1 MKEITTLRIAGII
14 RESIVDGPGIRFA
27 VFGQGCPHNCPDCH
41 NPDSHD
47 CEGGYDC
54 AIDKILEEIDK
65 NPLLKGVTFSGGE
78 PFCQAEEFAFL
89 GEKIR
94 ERGLSVVTFTGY
106 TYEELLDMND
116 ESTDRLLEVTDLL
129 IDGRYEAD
137 KRDLTLKFRG
147 SSNQQIIDMN
157 RTREEGGMV
166 LAEEYM

>member
-27 VFGQGCPHNCPDCH
+27 VFGQGCPHNCQGCH

-47 CEGGYDC
+47 FEGGYDC

-78 PFCQAEEFAFL
+78 PFCQAEEFAEL

-106 TYEELLDMND
+106 TYEELLDLSN
-116 ESTDRLLEVTDLL
+116 ESINRLLEVTDLL

-147 SSNQQIIDMN
+147 SSNQRIIDMKK
-157 RTREEGGMV
+157 TRETGSMV

>member
-27 VFGQGCPHNCPDCH
+27 VFGQGCSHNCQGCH

-47 CEGGYDC
+47 FEGGYDC

-78 PFCQAEEFAFL
+78 PFCQAEEFAEL

-106 TYEELLDMND
+106 TYEELLDLSN
-116 ESTDRLLEVTDLL
+116 ESINRLLEVTDLL

-147 SSNQQIIDMN
+147 SSNQRIIDMKK
-157 RTREEGGMV
+157 TRETGSMV

>member
-27 VFGQGCPHNCPDCH
+27 VFGQGCPHNCQGCH

-47 CEGGYDC
+47 FEGGDDC

-78 PFCQAEEFAFL
+78 PFCQAEEFAEL

-106 TYEELLDMND
+106 TYEELLDLSN
-116 ESTDRLLEVTDLL
+116 ESINRLLEVTDLL

-147 SSNQQIIDMN
+147 SSNQRIIDMKK
-157 RTREEGGMV
+157 TRETGSMV

>member
-27 VFGQGCPHNCPDCH
+27 VFGQGCPHNCQGCH

-47 CEGGYDC
+47 FEGGYDC

-78 PFCQAEEFAFL
+78 QFCQAEEFAEL

-106 TYEELLDMND
+106 TYEELLDLSN
-116 ESTDRLLEVTDLL
+116 ESINRLLEVTDLL

-147 SSNQQIIDMN
+147 SSNQRIIDMKK
-157 RTREEGGMV
+157 TRETGSMV

>member
-27 VFGQGCPHNCPDCH
+27 VFGQGCPHNCQGCH

-47 CEGGYDC
+47 FEGGYDC
-54 AIDKILEEIDK
+54 AINKILEEIDK

-78 PFCQAEEFAFL
+78 PFCQAEEFAEL

-106 TYEELLDMND
+106 TYEELLDLSN
-116 ESTDRLLEVTDLL
+116 ESINRLLEVTDLL

-147 SSNQQIIDMN
+147 SSNQRIIDMKK
-157 RTREEGGMV
+157 TRETGSMV

>member
-27 VFGQGCPHNCPDCH
+27 VFGQGCPHNCQGCH

-47 CEGGYDC
+47 FEGGYDC

-78 PFCQAEEFAFL
+78 PFCQAEEFAEL

-106 TYEELLDMND
+106 TYEELLDLSN
-116 ESTDRLLEVTDLL
+116 ESINRLLEVTDLL

-137 KRDLTLKFRG
+137 KRNLTLKFRG
-147 SSNQQIIDMN
+147 SSNQRIIDMKK
-157 RTREEGGMV
+157 TRETGSMV

>member
-27 VFGQGCPHNCPDCH
+27 VFGQGCPHNCQGCH

-47 CEGGYDC
+47 FKGGYDC

-78 PFCQAEEFAFL
+78 PFCQAEEFAEL

-106 TYEELLDMND
+106 TYEELLDLSN
-116 ESTDRLLEVTDLL
+116 ESINRLLEVTDLL

-147 SSNQQIIDMN
+147 SSNQRIIDMKK
-157 RTREEGGMV
+157 TRETGSMV

>member
-1 MKEITTLRIAGII
+1 MKEITTLHIAGII

-27 VFGQGCPHNCPDCH
+27 VFGQGCPHNCQGCH

-47 CEGGYDC
+47 FEGGYDC

-78 PFCQAEEFAFL
+78 PFCQAEEFAEL

-106 TYEELLDMND
+106 TYEELLDLSN
-116 ESTDRLLEVTDLL
+116 ESINRLLEVTDLL

-137 KRDLTLKFRG
+137 KRDLTLRFRG
-147 SSNQQIIDMN
+147 SSNQRIIDMKK
-157 RTREEGGMV
+157 TRETGSMV

>member
-27 VFGQGCPHNCPDCH
+27 VFGQGCPHNCQGCH

-47 CEGGYDC
+47 FEGGYDC

-78 PFCQAEEFAFL
+78 PFCQAEEFAEL

-116 ESTDRLLEVTDLL
+116 ESTNRLLEVTDLL

-147 SSNQQIIDMN
+147 SSNQRIIDMKK
-157 RTREEGGMV
+157 TRETGSMV

>member
-1 MKEITTLRIAGII
+1 MKEITTLCIAGII

-27 VFGQGCPHNCPDCH
+27 VFGQGCPHNCQGCH

-47 CEGGYDC
+47 FEGGYDC

-78 PFCQAEEFAFL
+78 PFCQAEEFAEL

-106 TYEELLDMND
+106 TYEELLDLSN
-116 ESTDRLLEVTDLL
+116 ESINRLLEVTDLL

-147 SSNQQIIDMN
+147 SSNQRIIDMKK
-157 RTREEGGMV
+157 TRETGSMV

>member
-27 VFGQGCPHNCPDCH
+27 VFGQGCPHNCQGCH

-47 CEGGYDC
+47 FEGGYDC
-54 AIDKILEEIDK
+54 AIGKILEEIDK

-78 PFCQAEEFAFL
+78 PFCQAEEFAEL

-106 TYEELLDMND
+106 TYEELLDLSN
-116 ESTDRLLEVTDLL
+116 ESINRLLEVTDLL

-147 SSNQQIIDMN
+147 SSNQRIIDMKK
-157 RTREEGGMV
+157 TRETGSMV

>member
-27 VFGQGCPHNCPDCH
+27 VFGQGCPHNCQGCH

-47 CEGGYDC
+47 FEGGYDC

-78 PFCQAEEFAFL
+78 PFCQAEEFAEL

-106 TYEELLDMND
+106 TYEELLDLSN
-116 ESTDRLLEVTDLL
+116 ENINRLLEVTDLL

-147 SSNQQIIDMN
+147 SSNQRIIDMKK
-157 RTREEGGMV
+157 TRETGSMV

>member
-1 MKEITTLRIAGII
+1 MKEIITLRIAGII

-27 VFGQGCPHNCPDCH
+27 VFGQGCPHNCQGCH

-47 CEGGYDC
+47 FEGGYDC

-78 PFCQAEEFAFL
+78 PFCQAEEFAEL

-116 ESTDRLLEVTDLL
+116 ESANRLLEVTDLL

-147 SSNQQIIDMN
+147 SSNQRIIDMKK
-157 RTREEGGMV
+157 TRETGSMV

>member
-27 VFGQGCPHNCPDCH
+27 VFGQGCPHNCQGCH

-47 CEGGYDC
+47 FEGGYDC

-78 PFCQAEEFAFL
+78 PFCQAEEFAEL

-106 TYEELLDMND
+106 TYEELLDLSN
-116 ESTDRLLEVTDLL
+116 ESINRLLEVTDLL

-137 KRDLTLKFRG
+137 KRDLTLRFRG
-147 SSNQQIIDMN
+147 SSNQRIIDMKK
-157 RTREEGGMV
+157 TRETGSMV

>member
-27 VFGQGCPHNCPDCH
+27 VFGQGCPHNCQGCH

-47 CEGGYDC
+47 FEGGYDC

-78 PFCQAEEFAFL
+78 PFCQAEEFAEL

-116 ESTDRLLEVTDLL
+116 ERTNRLLEVTDLL

-137 KRDLTLKFRG
+137 KRDLTLRFRG
-147 SSNQQIIDMN
+147 SSNQRIVDMKK
-157 RTREEGGMV
+157 TRETGSMV